1 MSVRPINIGIIGYGT
16 VGKGTV
22 QVLIDNAETI
32 KNNTGVNVRIK
43 TIADLVLPDDEYLK
57 QIPVKTKDAYDVIND
72 DEIDIVVELI
82 GGYEPAKGFILDALK
97 AGKHVVTA
105 NKALLALHG
114 KELFIAA
121 KENKTMLCFEG
132 SVGGGIPIIR
142 VMKEDLAANNILE
155 IYGIINGTANYILT
169 KMEKEKKE
177 FNEVLKEAQELGYA
191 EADPTF
197 DVEGQDTAHKITLLA
212 SIAFNTLVP
221 YENVFVEGIS
231 KIKQVD
237 IEYARKLG
245 CKIKLLA
252 IAKKYEDDIDVR
264 VHPTIIPDRYILSKV
279 EDVFNAIYLV
289 SDKVDRTIH
298 YGRGAGSL
306 PTGSAVAGDIIGIA
320 RDLAADCSKR
330 TPVLGFVNE
339 YRSYYPVRN
348 INDIKSSFYLR
359 FTAVDKPG
367 VMSSIA
373 GVLGKYDISI
383 SSAIQSVDREAEG
396 DIVPLVFMTH
406 RTVGKSIMDAVK
418 EIDKMDIVREKTVV
432 IRVEGKK

>member
-1 MSVRPINIGIIGYGT
+1 MSFKGINIGIIGYGT
-16 VGKGTV
+16 VGQGTV

-32 KNNTGVNVRIK
+32 HTNTGVDIRIK
-43 TIADLVLPDDEYLK
+43 TIADLILPEDDYLSK
-57 QIPVKTKDAYDVIND
+57 IPVKTKDAYDIIND
-72 DEIDIVVELI
+72 DEIDVVVELI
-82 GGYEPAKGFILDALK
+82 GGYEPAKTFILDALK

-105 NKALLALHG
+105 NKALLAVHG

-121 KENKTMLCFEG
+121 KENNAMLCFEG

-142 VMKEDLAANNILE
+142 VMKEDLAANNINE

-169 KMEKEKKE
+169 KMETEQKE
-177 FNEVLKEAQELGYA
+177 FHEVLKEAQELGYA

-221 YENVFVEGIS
+221 YDHVFVEGIS

-237 IEYARKLG
+237 IQYAKKLG

-306 PTGSAVAGDIIGIA
+306 PTGSAVAGDVIGIA
-320 RDLAADCSKR
+320 RDLVAGCAKR
-330 TPVLGFVNE
+330 TPVLGFINE
-339 YRSYYPVRN
+339 YRSYYPVKN
-348 INDIKSSFYLR
+348 INDIESSFYLR

-383 SSAIQSVDREAEG
+383 SSAIQSVDREEEG

-406 RTVGKSIMDAVK
+406 KTMGKSLIDAVK
-418 EIDKMDIVREKTVV
+418 EIDEMDIVSEKTVV
-432 IRVEGKK
+432 IRVEGRK